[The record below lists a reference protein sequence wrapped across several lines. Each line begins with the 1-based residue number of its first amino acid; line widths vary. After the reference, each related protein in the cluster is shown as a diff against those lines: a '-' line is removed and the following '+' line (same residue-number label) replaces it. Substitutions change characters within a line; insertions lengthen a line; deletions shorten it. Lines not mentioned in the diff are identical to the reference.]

1 MSRVEEADSR
11 IRDVTLERLRARR
24 QKEGIVLAPCR
35 QERRL
40 VGAEI
45 SLEGRVEPDV
55 AFIVAEQVE
64 LHVGHAGPAK
74 VKIVE
79 RIAVRRDS
87 RRVGRTVGILPDG
100 RLWLE
105 EGAQRLAI

>member
-1 MSRVEEADSR
+1 MSRVEEAHCR
-11 IRDVTLERLRARR
+11 VWDVALECLGAWR

-64 LHVGHAGPAK
+64 LHVGHAGPGK

-79 RIAVRRDS
+79 RVAIRRDS
-87 RRVGRTVGILPDG
+87 PRVGRTVRITTSR
-100 RLWLE
+100 RLRLD
-105 EGAQRLAI
+105 EGALRL

>member
-1 MSRVEEADSR
+1 MSRVEEAHCR
-11 IRDVTLERLRARR
+11 VRDVALERLRARR

-45 SLEGRVEPDV
+45 SLERRIEADV
-55 AFIVAEQVE
+55 AFIVAEQVK
-64 LHVGHAGPAK
+64 LHVGHSGPGK

-87 RRVGRTVGILPDG
+87 RRVGRTAGRLADG
-100 RLWLE
+100 RLWFE
-105 EGAQRLAI
+105 